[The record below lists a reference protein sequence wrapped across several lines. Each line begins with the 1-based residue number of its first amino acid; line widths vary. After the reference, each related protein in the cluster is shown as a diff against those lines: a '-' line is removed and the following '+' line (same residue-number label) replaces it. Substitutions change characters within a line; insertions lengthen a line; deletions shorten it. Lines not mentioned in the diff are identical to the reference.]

1 MGRESYINGVTVERA
16 KIPEYLNEYYFSCVR
31 IWNRYKRFG
40 FPFDGG
46 WAEQPAYIIEAIEVF
61 DRLVEKNGS

>member
-1 MGRESYINGVTVERA
+1 MDVDRS
-16 KIPEYLNEYYFSCVR
+16 KIPEYFDEYYFSALT

-46 WAEQPAYIIEAIEVF
+46 WAEQPAHIIEVIEVF
-61 DRLVEKNGS
+61 SKVVDSGS